1 MEDTPITGR
10 LKSIRMTLGLNQK
23 EFGERM
29 GMALTTWASI
39 EQGRNS
45 LNERARLLL
54 EKIYFVNP
62 EFLDTGEGP
71 MFLRPSLNEE
81 NDFFLSPS
89 HIRSRN
95 IMQSQM
101 KKEDP
106 HEIDR
111 TPLRNYDPVF
121 SEEGIRFRSTM
132 EPDNQRS
139 NVPCPECYEKDM
151 EIRRL
156 RQMIERLEAEADHQ
170 RKVIDHLMEMQ
181 RNQRKP
187 S

>member
-1 MEDTPITGR
+1 MENTNYTGR
-10 LKSIRMTLGLNQK
+10 LRAIRLTLGLNQK

-62 EFLDTGEGP
+62 GFLDTGEGP
-71 MFLRPSLNEE
+71 MFLRPSQTEE
-81 NDFFLSPS
+81 NDFFAPPS
-89 HIRSRN
+89 NFDPGKTMNMQRPDPAGNRRS
-95 IMQSQM
+95 M
-101 KKEDP
+101 KR
-106 HEIDR
+106 I
-111 TPLRNYDPVF
+111 YDPEF
-121 SEEGIRFRSTM
+121 TDAGISFYSAM
-132 EPDNQRS
+132 EPNQRF
-139 NVPCPECYEKDM
+139 VPCPECHEKDL

-181 RNQRKP
+181 RNQQKP
-187 S
+187 I

>member
-1 MEDTPITGR
+1 VESTNITGR
-10 LKSIRMTLGLNQK
+10 LKAIRMTLGLNQK

-71 MFLRPSLNEE
+71 KFLRSPQNEE
-81 NDFFLSPS
+81 SDFFQPPPNFETRKRI
-89 HIRSRN
+89 HMAMNEPPEIRR
-95 IMQSQM
+95 
-101 KKEDP
+101 
-106 HEIDR
+106 
-111 TPLRNYDPVF
+111 PLKPNYDPEF
-121 SEEGIRFRSTM
+121 SDEGIRFFSAK
-132 EPDNQRS
+132 EPSGNEK
-139 NVPCPECYEKDM
+139 NMPCPECSEKDM
-151 EIRRL
+151 EIWRL

-181 RNQRKP
+181 RNQQRP
-187 S
+187 I

>member
-1 MEDTPITGR
+1 MENTNITGR
-10 LKSIRMTLGLNQK
+10 LKAIRLTLGLNQK

-45 LNERARLLL
+45 LNDRARLLL

-62 EFLDTGEGP
+62 DFLDTGEGP
-71 MFLRPSLNEE
+71 MFLRPSQTEE
-81 NDFFLSPS
+81 NDFFAPPS
-89 HIRSRN
+89 NFDSLKAMNMPRPNPPKNRRP
-95 IMQSQM
+95 MV
-101 KKEDP
+101 
-106 HEIDR
+106 
-111 TPLRNYDPVF
+111 RNYDPEF
-121 SEEGIRFRSTM
+121 SDAGISFYSANEST
-132 EPDNQRS
+132 QRY
-139 NVPCPECYEKDM
+139 VPCPECHEKDL

-181 RNQRKP
+181 RNQQKP
-187 S
+187 I